1 MDKIT
6 EFPKGIFLENVE
18 NEHADYIHDM
28 ILNYSSVEHKIL
40 EIKMGIRLTPKYN
53 VLHRLWLKHRLR
65 KMMKLRSRC
74 IQWFIESFVLD
85 MIQEYAKGYLR
96 GKNDGK
102 QK

>member
-6 EFPKGIFLENVE
+6 KFPKEFFMKNVE
-18 NEHADYIHDM
+18 NEHVDYIHTM
-28 ILNYSSVEHKIL
+28 IHNYADIDKTIL
-40 EIKMGIRLTPKYN
+40 DFKMTLKQTPKYY
-53 VLHRLWLKHRLR
+53 VIYRMWLKYRLH
-65 KMMKLRSRC
+65 KMMKLQKRC

-102 QK
+102 QN